1 MGSVSSTACPGLE
14 TPRPPRHMI
23 VATSEKRAHTT
34 SGSPGPGATRAG
46 SIRVSA
52 GDEPVVLQHPPYL
65 LHGGVGRREDELGG
79 DQGIGRQRLA
89 VLPGLF
95 QQVVQRLAEGGFVPR
110 LQRLFQRV
118 VEGVE
123 QVEVGL
129 GQIQLTLTHD
139 ANDHEPSFW
148 PLPPSICGVLSPPP
162 PSSNFM
168 RSSSASTPVVLAIR
182 SSSDWM
188 SSLELSVTSSSA
200 PEASN
205 SSTAPARACI
215 SAVLSSAL
223 CTAMPTSPISSEI
236 PEKASLICV
245 WAWAAV

>member
-1 MGSVSSTACPGLE
+1 RVVDG
-14 TPRPPRHMI
+14 RPWSRNTE
-23 VATSEKRAHTT
+23 VAATHDRGDLGKTRAHTT

-52 GDEPVVLQHPPYL
+52 GDEPVVLQHPPYF

-79 DQGIGRQRLA
+79 DQGIGRQRLT
-89 VLPGLF
+89 VLPDLL
-95 QQVVQRLAEGGFVPR
+95 QQVVQGLAKGGFVPR

-129 GQIQLTLTHD
+129 GQVQLSLTHD
-139 ANDHEPSFW
+139 ARAHAPSFG
-148 PLPPSICGVLSPPP
+148 PVAPSTCGVLSPPP
-162 PSSNFM
+162 PSAIFA
-168 RSSSASTPVVLAIR
+168 RSSSASTPVGLAIR
-182 SSSDWM
+182 SSSAWL
-188 SSLELSVTSSSA
+188 SSLAVAVPSASA

-215 SAVLSSAL
+215 SAVL
-223 CTAMPTSPISSEI
+223 P
-236 PEKASLICV
+236 
-245 WAWAAV
+245 